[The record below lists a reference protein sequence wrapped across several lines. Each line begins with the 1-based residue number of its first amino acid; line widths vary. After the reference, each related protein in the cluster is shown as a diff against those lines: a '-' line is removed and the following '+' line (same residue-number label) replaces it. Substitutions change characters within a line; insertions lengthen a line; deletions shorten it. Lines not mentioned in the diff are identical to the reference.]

1 MGGERK
7 FGWGIIGCGAIA
19 ERQLAPAIQAGA
31 NSRLVAVYSRDLA
44 KGEEFA
50 RRHGA
55 GRAYDDLAVF
65 LADPELE
72 VVYIGTPPHLH
83 CEQAL
88 AASRAGKHILCDKPM
103 AMNSAE
109 AGRMVEAARAAGV
122 KLMAGFM
129 MRFNVYNRK
138 AAELLRSGAIG
149 RLVQIRIQASYHLP
163 DTNFNWRQDPA
174 LAGGGSL
181 FDMGSHAVDLLRF
194 FNGEIESVLAF
205 VDNRAYGYPVEDTA
219 LALLRFAGGGYA
231 TLDASFSEKAP
242 SRNIDLFGSG
252 GSLWLTGSIGRNA
265 TGVLTGF
272 LDGERRE
279 FALEPKHI
287 YISEVE
293 ELGRAISED
302 RPPEVSGE
310 DGRRNLLVLEAI
322 YRSGREGRLVDI

>member
-1 MGGERK
+1 MGGGRK
-7 FGWGIIGCGAIA
+7 LNWGIIGCGALA

-31 NSRLVAVYSRDLA
+31 NSRLAAVYSRDLA
-44 KGEEFA
+44 RGEDFA

-55 GRAYDDLAVF
+55 GRAYDDLAAF

-83 CEQAL
+83 CEQAV
-88 AASRAGKHILCDKPM
+88 AAS
-103 AMNSAE
+103 
-109 AGRMVEAARAAGV
+109 RAAGV

-138 AAELLRSGAIG
+138 AAELLRAGALGKLIH
-149 RLVQIRIQASYHLP
+149 IRIQASYNLP
-163 DTNFNWRQDPA
+163 DTSFNWRQDPT

-194 FNGEIESVLAF
+194 FNGEIASALAF
-205 VDNRAYGYPVEDTA
+205 VDNRAYAYPVEDTA

-242 SRNIDLFGSG
+242 SRNIDIFGNQ

-265 TGVLTGF
+265 TGVLNGF
-272 LDGERRE
+272 LNGERKE
-279 FALEPKHI
+279 FTLEPKHI

-293 ELGRAISED
+293 ELGRAILED

-310 DGRRNLLVLEAI
+310 DGWRNLLVLEAI
-322 YRSGREGRLVDI
+322 YRSGREGRLVNL